1 MSRVL
6 ARGRVLVRRLLAGKP
21 SCRGFDAIL
30 LPHDFAAT
38 DSDQRISQL
47 LDGLLNERQHLEP
60 NELDRVVGAP
70 DVVDLAHLLVADE
83 EALQVAVRL
92 AVQRQGDGDVEAAQ
106 KCRQQWLQDAIQL
119 GDSPYDRSNRWRLV
133 SVRQRNNELLE
144 TNATSRAQG
153 DTTFNNVVHNG
164 ILVLAQNGLR
174 ILGLAAEC
182 RLEHDLARGGG

>member
-1 MSRVL
+1 M
-6 ARGRVLVRRLLAGKP
+6 RGDNV
-21 SCRGFDAIL
+21 
-30 LPHDFAAT
+30 
-38 DSDQRISQL
+38 
-47 LDGLLNERQHLEP
+47 
-60 NELDRVVGAP
+60 
-70 DVVDLAHLLVADE
+70 

-164 ILVLAQNGLR
+164 ILILAQNGLR
-174 ILGLAAEC
+174 MLGLAAEC
-182 RLEHDLARGGG
+182 QLEHDLARGGG